1 MDELHSTVTTQ
12 PQAASSRPDAT
23 NQHSSKKSRAQRKKS
38 LRRADLHKAQCESTV
53 PSATREKEGVPGS
66 RKLWGTLRAATASV
80 VSSTIGKLTTVGK
93 HVEVKRKY
101 KLRPNGS
108 TKNRNSKWWFILRG
122 SEYVLKELEGEWERV
137 QLQTNWQLM
146 PCLKYV
152 DNPPPDQPDKPT
164 ATVVPTEQSP
174 ITESNQNT
182 IQIDQ
187 TSTVTTNSQ
196 TNSSGT
202 SFLGVFHC

>member
-38 LRRADLHKAQCESTV
+38 LRRADSHKAQCESTV
-53 PSATREKEGVPGS
+53 LSATREKEGVPGS

-93 HVEVKRKY
+93 HVEVKIKY

-122 SEYVLKELEGEWERV
+122 SEDVLKELEGEWERV
-137 QLQTNWQLM
+137 QLPTNWQLM

-187 TSTVTTNSQ
+187 TSIVTTNSQ

-202 SFLGVFHC
+202 SFLGVSHC

>member
-12 PQAASSRPDAT
+12 PQAASPRPDAT

-93 HVEVKRKY
+93 HVKVKIKY
-101 KLRPNGS
+101 KL
-108 TKNRNSKWWFILRG
+108 
-122 SEYVLKELEGEWERV
+122 
-137 QLQTNWQLM
+137 
-146 PCLKYV
+146 
-152 DNPPPDQPDKPT
+152 
-164 ATVVPTEQSP
+164 
-174 ITESNQNT
+174 
-182 IQIDQ
+182 
-187 TSTVTTNSQ
+187 
-196 TNSSGT
+196 
-202 SFLGVFHC
+202 

>member
-53 PSATREKEGVPGS
+53 PSATREKESVPGS

-93 HVEVKRKY
+93 HVEVKRNTNY
-101 KLRPNGS
+101 DQMAQLTIEIVNG
-108 TKNRNSKWWFILRG
+108 G
-122 SEYVLKELEGEWERV
+122 
-137 QLQTNWQLM
+137 
-146 PCLKYV
+146 
-152 DNPPPDQPDKPT
+152 
-164 ATVVPTEQSP
+164 
-174 ITESNQNT
+174 
-182 IQIDQ
+182 
-187 TSTVTTNSQ
+187 
-196 TNSSGT
+196 
-202 SFLGVFHC
+202 SFLEEVKMY